1 MYDKRLCTNYLNDD
15 LNSLCDWSVKWKMMF
30 NPYPTKP
37 AEEVIFTNRNSTSYE
52 TVSYSVVD
60 VMSVDSLGEVGLNPE
75 QNTPKLISVS
85 KEAQFYGC
93 LAKKILKRPLLGNF
107 SYEAQ

>member
-1 MYDKRLCTNYLNDD
+1 MYDKSLCTNYLNDD

-30 NPYPTKP
+30 NPDPSKA

-60 VMSVDSLGEVGLNPE
+60 VMSVDNH
-75 QNTPKLISVS
+75 NT
-85 KEAQFYGC
+85 
-93 LAKKILKRPLLGNF
+93 
-107 SYEAQ
+107 